1 MFFKHYTYNSSME
14 LKEKKYLDKLI
25 DKYQI
30 KDSSKYLLSPNS
42 FSNEDII
49 CGIEVLLS
57 KKITM
62 SNLTKQFEY
71 EFAKYIGAKYAL
83 MVNSGSSANLLSTF
97 ALVNPLKKNKL
108 KRGDECLIP
117 SLCWSTSL
125 WPIVQAGLVPKFV
138 DISTN
143 TLNISI
149 DQIKKKINKNT
160 KAIMAVHVLGNSTNM
175 DMLKNIV
182 NKNKLYLI
190 EDTCESLG
198 SKYGNK
204 FLGNFGNFGTYSFYY
219 SHQITSGE
227 GGMIICNDK
236 DDYNIIHS
244 LRAHGW
250 DRGLKN
256 NKNNFNFINS
266 GFNVRPSEISAA
278 IGYSQFKRLNK
289 FKKIRFTNRN
299 KIISSLKKSNKWK
312 NQFTF
317 IDPIKKLQPS
327 WFGLPILIN
336 KEFLSKKNKFL
347 YYLNKNGIET
357 RPIISANFIN
367 QKSIKLYNLNPN
379 KAKFKGAQEI
389 ENRGFFIG
397 IHIDSISDK
406 KLLFLRD
413 KLLQINEI

>member
-1 MFFKHYTYNSSME
+1 ME
-14 LKEKKYLDKLI
+14 LKEKKYLSNLI
-25 DKYQI
+25 DKYKI

-49 CGIEVLLS
+49 KGIQILLS
-57 KKITM
+57 GKITM
-62 SNLTKQFEY
+62 SSLTKKFEY

-97 ALVNPLKKNKL
+97 ALINPLKKNRL
-108 KRGDECLIP
+108 KKGDECLIP

-125 WPIVQAGLVPKFV
+125 WPIVQAGLIPKFV
-138 DISTN
+138 DILPS

-149 DQIKKKINKNT
+149 EEIKKKITKKT

-175 DMLKNIV
+175 DLLNEII

-227 GGMIICNDK
+227 GGMITCNNT
-236 DDYNIIHS
+236 DDYRIIHS

-250 DRGLKN
+250 DRGLNN

-266 GFNVRPSEISAA
+266 GFNVRPSEIAAA
-278 IGYSQFKRLNK
+278 IGYNQFKRLNK
-289 FKKIRFTNRN
+289 FKKIRFANRN
-299 KIISSLKKSNKWK
+299 KIISSLKNSDKWK

-317 IDPIKKLQPS
+317 IDATKKLQPS

-336 KEFLSKKNKFL
+336 KKFL
-347 YYLNKNGIET
+347 YKKKIFLDYLNNNGIET
-357 RPIISANFIN
+357 RPIISGNFVN
-367 QKSIKLYNLNPN
+367 QKSIKLYGLNPN
-379 KAKFKGAQEI
+379 KDKFKGAQEV
-389 ENRGFFIG
+389 EERGFFIG
-397 IHIDSISDK
+397 IHIDAITDK
-406 KLLFLRD
+406 KLIFIRD
-413 KLLQINEI
+413 KLLKINEI